1 MLYGRAVGRP
11 RRFDDSTVAR
21 AATRLFLE
29 RGYEATS
36 VDDLVVASG
45 LHRGSLYKA
54 FGSKRG
60 IFLAALEHLVR
71 DELPTAAPVED
82 LVAADTLDLL
92 LVAAVELAP
101 RDSEVRDLVQRACGI
116 LAERLVDG
124 QPGEPAALLG
134 RRLLHRAGA
143 GTTRF
148 TEKGGDDLWHG

>member
-1 MLYGRAVGRP
+1 MV
-11 RRFDDSTVAR
+11 T

-71 DELPTAAPVED
+71 EELPTAAAPVED

-92 LVAAVELAP
+92 LVAALELAP
-101 RDSEVRDLVQRACGI
+101 RDHEVRDLVQRACG
-116 LAERLVDG
+116 LFGERTADG
-124 QPGEPAALLG
+124 QPSEPATLLG

-143 GTTRF
+143 GTT
-148 TEKGGDDLWHG
+148 